1 MTEQPNW
8 EDFKPPPE
16 EIEEPHELFPEAPEA
31 AAAQTLAAEAAP
43 EVAAVSEA
51 PSPLLEAREA
61 IDELFSSRASG
72 VARALAIDSLAGQ
85 GNIQGVAIGGGDE
98 ISALAAGTPGESTL
112 TLYVAEPVST
122 DQMRSVLVDS
132 LGIKA
137 AGDIPIKVNVTGI
150 IRAFP
155 HTFKERPSPCG
166 ISVAHQNVTAGTQ
179 GCLCFGRQE
188 PRNNRVMILSNNH
201 VLANSN
207 DAKAGDCICQPGPAD
222 GGSCPGD
229 KVAVLERFVPLDFS
243 GPNVVDCA
251 TAWAWPDRVRV
262 EQVYLS
268 GGKPTFFR
276 TGRTPVEP
284 KVGMAVGKSGRTTQL
299 KKGRIDSLGGS
310 FLVDYGTAGKAHF
323 QDTIVIRGAAGKG
336 PFSQGGDSGSLIWQ
350 WDSGVAPVGLLFA
363 GGTDSVTGEDFTMA
377 NRIDSVMSALDIWLY
392 T

>member
-8 EDFKPPPE
+8 DDFQPPPE
-16 EIEEPHELFPEAPEA
+16 EIEELHELSPEFPEA

-72 VARALAIDSLAGQ
+72 QPSALAIDSLAGS
-85 GNIQGVAIGGGDE
+85 GNIQGVAIGVGDE

-112 TLYVAEPVST
+112 TLYVAEPAST
-122 DQMRSVLVDS
+122 DEMRSVLVDS
-132 LGIKA
+132 LGLKA

-150 IRAFP
+150 IRALP

-201 VLANSN
+201 VLANVNAAS
-207 DAKAGDCICQPGPAD
+207 AGDCICQPGPAD

-229 KVAVLERFVPLDFS
+229 QVAVLERFVPIDFS

-251 TAWAWPDRVRV
+251 TAWAWPDRVRI

-268 GGKPTFFR
+268 NGSPTFFR
-276 TGRTPVEP
+276 TGNTPVEP
-284 KVGMAVGKSGRTTQL
+284 KIGMEVGKSGRTTQL
-299 KKGRIDSLGGS
+299 KKGRIDGVGGS
-310 FLVDYGTAGKAHF
+310 FAVSYEGVGVAHF
-323 QDTIVIRGAAGKG
+323 QDTIVVRGVAGG
-336 PFSQGGDSGSLIWQ
+336 GTFSQGGDSGSLIWQ

-363 GGTDSVTGEDFTMA
+363 GSTNTATGDEFTMA

-392 T
+392 A

>member
-8 EDFKPPPE
+8 EDFELPPE
-16 EIEEPHELFPEAPEA
+16 DVEGPHELIPEAPEA
-31 AAAQTLAAEAAP
+31 AAAQALAAEAAP

-51 PSPLLEAREA
+51 PSSLLEAREA
-61 IDELFSSRASG
+61 IDDLFSSRASG
-72 VARALAIDSLAGQ
+72 GARALSIDSLAGH

-98 ISALAAGTPGESTL
+98 ISALAAGTPGDSTL
-112 TLYVAEPVST
+112 TLYVAEPAST
-122 DQMRSVLVDS
+122 DEMRSVLVES
-132 LGIKA
+132 LGVKA
-137 AGDIPIKVNVTGI
+137 AGDIPLKVNVTGV

-155 HTFKERPSPCG
+155 HTFKERPSLCG
-166 ISVAHQNVTAGTQ
+166 TSVAHQKVTAGTQ
-179 GCLCFGRQE
+179 GCLCFGRQD
-188 PRNNRVMILSNNH
+188 PRKNRVMILSNNH

-207 DAKAGDCICQPGPAD
+207 DAKAGDCVCQPGPAD

-299 KKGRIDSLGGS
+299 TKGRIDGLGGS
-310 FLVDYGTAGKAHF
+310 ITVSYGTAGVAHF
-323 QDTIVIRGAAGKG
+323 RDAIVIKSAAGKG
-336 PFSQGGDSGSLIWQ
+336 PFGQPGDSGSLIWQ
-350 WDSGVAPVGLLFA
+350 WESGVAPVGLLFA
-363 GGTDSVTGEDFTMA
+363 GGSNPATGEQFTMA
-377 NRIDSVMSALDIWLY
+377 NPIDSVMSALDIWLY